1 MVVFSKCPP
10 KCLQDDT
17 LTDSIQYGKY
27 QSGKKEN
34 SSKMLTSIMIY
45 LKPEHKSYSIE
56 QLEYESTQFFSD
68 VGGAA
73 GLLLGVSF
81 TSLFGMIDF
90 LVSSIFANLKV
101 NYNRYVSFGKKKK
114 TGGKR
119 DNFCQVRDLQLEGIN
134 LFLYS
139 ATVMLAHHIRG

>member
-1 MVVFSKCPP
+1 
-10 KCLQDDT
+10 
-17 LTDSIQYGKY
+17 
-27 QSGKKEN
+27 
-34 SSKMLTSIMIY
+34 MIY

-114 TGGKR
+114 SEHKR
-119 DNFCQVRDLQLEGIN
+119 DKYCQVNQRSLEHPLIR
-134 LFLYS
+134 LKS
-139 ATVMLAHHIRG
+139 VTATRVRRKWMQARPMYEWKIHR

>member
-1 MVVFSKCPP
+1 MKFFSKCPP
-10 KCLQDDT
+10 KCLQDET

-27 QSGKKEN
+27 QTGKMEN
-34 SSKMLTSIMIY
+34 RKKMLTSIMIY

-81 TSLFGMIDF
+81 TSLFGMIGPVDQ
-90 LVSSIFANLKV
+90 
-101 NYNRYVSFGKKKK
+101 
-114 TGGKR
+114 T
-119 DNFCQVRDLQLEGIN
+119 
-134 LFLYS
+134 
-139 ATVMLAHHIRG
+139 

>member
-101 NYNRYVSFGKKKK
+101 NYNRYISFGKKKK

-119 DNFCQVRDLQLEGIN
+119 DNFCQVRDLKVGWFQ
-134 LFLYS
+134 FLCS
-139 ATVMLAHHIRG
+139 AIVMLAHHTPE

>member
-1 MVVFSKCPP
+1 
-10 KCLQDDT
+10 
-17 LTDSIQYGKY
+17 
-27 QSGKKEN
+27 
-34 SSKMLTSIMIY
+34 MLTSIMIY

-119 DNFCQVRDLQLEGIN
+119 DNFCQVRDMQLEGTN

-139 ATVMLAHHIRG
+139 ATVMLAHHTLG